1 MGIRLFSAHCHD
13 RADDGRG
20 FIIGLDDADLAAV
33 VEARTAD
40 DKRDPRRLL
49 RPRFNGLVM

>member
-1 MGIRLFSAHCHD
+1 MRIRLFTAHCHD

-20 FIIGLDDADLAAV
+20 FLIGLDDPDLAAV

-40 DKRDPRRLL
+40 DKRDPLRLL
-49 RPRFNGLVM
+49 RLRFNGLVM